1 MYSLFFVVRGPG
13 VRGRRSSL
21 PFFMSAKYHRV
32 SLCGFLFLAG
42 LLLTACS
49 GLGFGGNSA
58 TTTPSASTT
67 ATLDKLNWCGKPLA
81 IFRDEG
87 ALPAATATQ
96 APAATATGTATALS
110 TPSPT
115 PTSTPRTITDWQEVR
130 PQLGFTVYL
139 PASLPAGTC
148 LVSASGTV
156 HDPIL
161 GSSFIIGYLLPD
173 HSALS
178 LSEAPLRSQN
188 TAFQCS
194 PASAIS
200 SSGANGNSAA
210 KKGTPTATS
219 GNAPVQICSGVRN
232 TTNIVF
238 SAQGTIRS
246 LQQFFQALQPNVDW
260 VPTS

>member
-13 VRGRRSSL
+13 VRGRRFSL
-21 PFFMSAKYHRV
+21 PFFGSAKYHWL
-32 SLCGFLFLAG
+32 SLCGFLFLAS
-42 LLLTACS
+42 LLTACS
-49 GLGFGGNSA
+49 GLSFGGNAA

-87 ALPAATATQ
+87 ALPALPATQ
-96 APAATATGTATALS
+96 APAATATGTATTLS
-110 TPSPT
+110 TPTAT

-200 SSGANGNSAA
+200 SSGGNGAA

-219 GNAPVQICSGVRN
+219 GKVPVQICSGARN

-238 SAQGTIRS
+238 SAQGTTRN